1 MYDVLI
7 IGAGVSGCACAREL
21 SRYDARVLVIDKE
34 DDVCCGTS
42 KANSAIVHAGYDA
55 SPGSLM
61 AKLNVEG
68 NALMG
73 ALAEELDLP
82 AIVHDRDA
90 HRDTLDIAMEFPNV
104 KGVFHCCAFCV
115 PDALEAI
122 DMGWMLSFTG
132 NVTFQTAR
140 RVPEVVAAVPLE
152 RIMLETDA
160 PYQTPEPFRG
170 SAIPRC
176 TSTGWRR
183 PLLRSKGSRWRR
195 SPP

>member
-1 MYDVLI
+1 MDFDALDESGGPCAATPKCVAVGRDRPGLLLGQGQA
-7 IGAGVSGCACAREL
+7 GAGAQPG
-21 SRYDARVLVIDKE
+21 VLPPP
-34 DDVCCGTS
+34 
-42 KANSAIVHAGYDA
+42 AG
-55 SPGSLM
+55 PGR
-61 AKLNVEG
+61 KLG
-68 NALMG
+68 
-73 ALAEELDLP
+73 LP

-152 RIMLETDA
+152 RIMLGD
-160 PYQTPEPFRG
+160 
-170 SAIPRC
+170 
-176 TSTGWRR
+176 RR
-183 PLLRSKGSRWRR
+183 PLPDPRTLSGGAQFLAV
-195 SPP
+195 PLPGGGGHC